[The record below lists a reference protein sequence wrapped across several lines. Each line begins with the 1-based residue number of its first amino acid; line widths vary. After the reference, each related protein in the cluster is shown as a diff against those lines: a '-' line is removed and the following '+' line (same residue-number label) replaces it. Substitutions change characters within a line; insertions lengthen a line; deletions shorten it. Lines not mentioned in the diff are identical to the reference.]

1 MKCVTATA
9 ILLLAVFWLS
19 NGAHAQVVVVGP
31 DGKTGPPPSTP
42 EFCSQVEPI
51 RPNLKLRDDT
61 NVRGHVSDETMA
73 PFKHSPVELRRFI
86 SETKQV
92 AVKKVSTDGDGNFD
106 LGVVKRGDYRLLL
119 SSSRAFKQAE
129 KLECWSK
136 NCTLDA
142 ALVANPSDQ
151 LTAQCPIR

>member
-1 MKCVTATA
+1 MGQIRIAKS
-9 ILLLAVFWLS
+9 LLAVFFLS
-19 NGAHAQVVVVGP
+19 SGAHGQTVVVGP
-31 DGKTGPPPSTP
+31 DGKTEPPPSTP

-61 NVRGHVSDETMA
+61 NVRGHVSDETTA

-92 AVKKVSTDGDGNFD
+92 TVKKASTDSDGNFD
-106 LGVVKRGDYRLLL
+106 LGLVKRGDYRLLL
-119 SSSRAFKQAE
+119 SPSRAFKQAE

-136 NCTLDA
+136 KCTLDA
-142 ALVANPSDQ
+142 ALIANPTDQ
-151 LTAQCPIR
+151 IAEHCPIR